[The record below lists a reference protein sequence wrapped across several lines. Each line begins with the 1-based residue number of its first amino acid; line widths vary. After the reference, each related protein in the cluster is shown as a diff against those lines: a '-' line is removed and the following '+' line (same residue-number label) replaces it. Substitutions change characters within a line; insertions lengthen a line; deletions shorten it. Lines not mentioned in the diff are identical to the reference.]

1 MTSRSKFSPPP
12 FPVDAEGWVTRARHC
27 PSPNYG
33 SRSRAGSPPTLVVIH
48 SISLPPGQFGG
59 RAVEDL
65 FTNRLDLYAHP
76 SFESLRDLRVSAHFL
91 IRREGTL
98 TQFVST
104 DACAWHAG
112 VSQWGGRQ
120 GCNDFSLGIE
130 LEGTD
135 HTPFT
140 EAQYGT
146 LGALFEGLCARYP
159 IRAIT
164 GHSDVAPGRKTDP
177 GPHFDWARWEAS
189 GYPVQLLCPKKAR
202 SG

>member
-1 MTSRSKFSPPP
+1 MTGRNLTSPPP
-12 FPVDAEGWVTRARHC
+12 FFVDSEGWVRRACHC
-27 PSPNYG
+27 LSPNFD

-48 SISLPPGQFGG
+48 SISLPAGQFGG

-65 FTNRLDLYAHP
+65 FTNRLDPSAHP

-98 TQFVST
+98 IQFVST
-104 DACAWHAG
+104 DARAWHAG
-112 VSQWGGRQ
+112 VSQWGRRQ

-135 HTPFT
+135 HVPFT

-146 LGALFEGLCARYP
+146 LDALLQGLCARYP
-159 IRAIT
+159 IQAIT
-164 GHSDVAPGRKTDP
+164 GHSDVAPCRKTDP
-177 GPHFDWARWEAS
+177 GPCFHWARWEAL
-189 GYPVQLLCPKKAR
+189 GYPVQLLRPKKAR

>member
-1 MTSRSKFSPPP
+1 MMARGMTFPPP
-12 FPVDAEGWVTRARHC
+12 FSVDSGGWVSRAWHC
-27 PSPNYG
+27 PSPNFDLR
-33 SRSRAGSPPTLVVIH
+33 SRSGSPPTLVVIH

-65 FTNRLDLYAHP
+65 FTNRLDPSAHP
-76 SFESLRDLRVSAHFL
+76 SFESLRDLRVSTHFL

-104 DACAWHAG
+104 DARAWHAG
-112 VSQWGGRQ
+112 VSQWAGRQ
-120 GCNDFSLGIE
+120 GCNDFSIGIE

-140 EAQYGT
+140 ETQYGT
-146 LGALFEGLCARYP
+146 LGALLEGLCARYP

-164 GHSDVAPGRKTDP
+164 GHCDVAPGRKTDP
-177 GPHFDWARWEAS
+177 GPCFDWARWEAS
-189 GYPVQLLCPKKAR
+189 GYPVQLLRPKKAR